1 MYKLLL
7 LSIQNSHSR
16 TLTAT
21 NRNTLLSEIAEGLPC
36 MMRQEAL
43 TLNFTGKIELKYYKQ
58 ESLNYLFVSNLVN
71 KLQKYKDDTEGT
83 VLYSLI

>member
-1 MYKLLL
+1 
-7 LSIQNSHSR
+7 
-16 TLTAT
+16 
-21 NRNTLLSEIAEGLPC
+21 